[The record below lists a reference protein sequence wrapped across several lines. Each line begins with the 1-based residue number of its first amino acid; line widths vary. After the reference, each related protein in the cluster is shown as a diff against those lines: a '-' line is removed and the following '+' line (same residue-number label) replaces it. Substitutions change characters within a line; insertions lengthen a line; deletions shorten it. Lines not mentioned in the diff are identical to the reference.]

1 MGIGTGLIIAIALLA
16 VNAFFVGAEFAVTS
30 SRKSQIDPLVEE
42 GRAGAKAAQW
52 ALEHVS
58 LMLAVCQLGVTLAS
72 TALGAVAEP
81 ALARAVR
88 PLLLRFGL
96 PAASSHLVA
105 VIIALLVVLYLHVV
119 VGEMIP
125 KNLSVSAPAKMV
137 LVLAPPLV
145 RLGRL
150 VRPIVEGMDHFANW
164 FITKLGVEPKHEVAA
179 TFTAEEVATIVE
191 LSEAEG
197 KLTDD
202 LGLLSGTLEFSEEL
216 VEAVMVG
223 PEKPA
228 TLPVQV
234 TPAEFEKVVSQTGF
248 SRFPLVDGT
257 GEYVGY
263 LHLKDVLQADSKEQ
277 RDKPV
282 PSWWIRQLPK
292 ASPQDEVEDALRV
305 MQMTGVHLAK
315 VEREG
320 SIVGVIFLEDI
331 LEELVGEV
339 RDVMQRQ

>member
-1 MGIGTGLIIAIALLA
+1 MSIGTGMVIAAILLLG
-16 VNAFFVGAEFAVTS
+16 NAFFVGAEFAVTS

-81 ALARAVR
+81 AIARAVH
-88 PLLLRFGL
+88 PLLSRFGF
-96 PAASSHLVA
+96 AAATSHLVA
-105 VIIALLVVLYLHVV
+105 VVVALLVVLYLHVV

-137 LVLAPPLV
+137 LIMAPVLVKLA
-145 RLGRL
+145 RL

-164 FITKLGVEPKHEVAA
+164 VIKLCGVEPKHEVAA

-197 KLTDD
+197 KLHDD

-216 VEAVMVG
+216 VGSVMV
-223 PEKPA
+223 PPQRLV
-228 TLPVQV
+228 TLPVDV
-234 TPAEFEKVVSQTGF
+234 TPAAFEKVVSQTGF
-248 SRFPLVDGT
+248 SRFPLVNEQ

-263 LHLKDVLQADSKEQ
+263 LHLKDVLNADSRPE
-277 RDKPV
+277 RERPI
-282 PSWWIRQLPK
+282 PSWWVRALPT
-292 ASPQDEVEDALRV
+292 ASPQDEVEDALRI
-305 MQMTGVHLAK
+305 MQRTGVHLAK
-315 VEREG
+315 VADHG
-320 SIVGVIFLEDI
+320 QIVGVIFLEDI

-339 RDVMQRQ
+339 RDVIQRQ